1 MRTLPNSLIA
11 IFWLAGTAMV
21 SAQQSSPADANQQQE
36 QQVTEMAKQAY
47 TRQVSELKYDDLPL
61 DEIVK
66 NLRKEFPEVNFIL
79 PEKLGQIIVRL
90 ELRNVN
96 LSEILQAIQI
106 ACRNDHLRF
115 EQANDRLVVFSLD
128 ESAAPPSEKPVLRA
142 FNLSP
147 YLAARPPAEQDQMM
161 KQVQLLVEDAVR
173 LLADA
178 GRNVE
183 MPRLQLHDG
192 TRTLLVVGTSEQLNV
207 LEEVVGN
214 LPGMPSRAYRVGIAT
229 NPATGAPILP
239 NTIPYAT
246 DPVTGTP
253 INRLDERFLKRYGLG
268 GGGGDNSS
276 NRQ

>member
-1 MRTLPNSLIA
+1 
-11 IFWLAGTAMV
+11 MV